1 MNIKTTTNKRDGPDD
16 ADADA
21 YSEADAVKEPATKKR
36 VTDNNTIINVDD
48 DDDVDVDESPAVA
61 TNIVP
66 VIPQL
71 DPTDPSYNLAANAN
85 IGPDMNNK
93 FTWVIYLAVEEPND
107 SKFTA
112 CINKCRSIAAQFSV
126 EFNGCLQLDGTR
138 HVTLWCGKK

>member
-1 MNIKTTTNKRDGPDD
+1 MTINTTTNKRVDPDY

-21 YSEADAVKEPATKKR
+21 VIQPATKKR
-36 VTDNNTIINVDD
+36 VTENNNIINVDD
-48 DDDVDVDESPAVA
+48 DDDVDVDESPAAATTVTTT

-66 VIPQL
+66 VIPL
-71 DPTDPSYNLAANAN
+71 FDPTDVSYDLTDNAN
-85 IGPDMNNK
+85 TGPDMNNK
-93 FTWVIYLAVEEPND
+93 FMWVIYLAVEEPND

-112 CINKCRSIAAQFSV
+112 CIIKCRSIAAKISD